1 MFLVGLVFLLAMK
14 TAMPIPTAIMITATI
29 INPPAPVVGGGVADV
44 SAFVAMY
51 AVNVGS
57 CSTL

>member
-1 MFLVGLVFLLAMK
+1 MK
-14 TAMPIPTAIMITATI
+14 TAMPMPTTTMITATM
-29 INPPAPVVGGGVADV
+29 INPPAPVVGGGVAEV